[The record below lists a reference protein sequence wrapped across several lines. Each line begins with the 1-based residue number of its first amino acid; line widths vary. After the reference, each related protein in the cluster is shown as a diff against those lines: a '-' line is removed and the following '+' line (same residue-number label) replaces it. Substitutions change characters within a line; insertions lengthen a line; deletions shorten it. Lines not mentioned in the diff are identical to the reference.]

1 MKVLTAHI
9 PLELAGEVDALA
21 ARLDRSRAWIV
32 KQALE
37 EYLGRQARPGGFAE
51 APARFG
57 APVRPDG
64 AERDR
69 DGGYDREAMMGG
81 YERSPQN
88 EASRQAAAAHA
99 ELLALRETTTLGDIS
114 WRELRD
120 AGRR

>member
-21 ARLDRSRAWIV
+21 ERLDRSRAWIV

-37 EYLGRQARPGGFAE
+37 EYLGRQSRPGGFAE

-57 APVRPDG
+57 VPEDVNNRKGEIDMNALHNRQQDG
-64 AERDR
+64 SKP
-69 DGGYDREAMMGG
+69 EAV
-81 YERSPQN
+81 
-88 EASRQAAAAHA
+88 AAHA
-99 ELLALRETTTLGDIS
+99 ALLALRATTTLGDVS
-114 WRELRD
+114 WAELQD